1 MTVFSPATVQRAYK
15 VIAGLLFLTYSVFMI
30 GYFILPDYNLQY
42 KVYIRPL
49 YFLVLPGIVI
59 LAAAF
64 KEIKNHPLF
73 QLIIV
78 YMLYMLAS
86 GLWSTPFELYKFGQ
100 KLTNATFILSFVIL
114 THFLRT
120 WYQAGFDRMLR
131 FSVLFAAV
139 SASVSLFV
147 FYNDNP
153 FTSARVRG
161 LGSLTNVNEFANVY
175 GVYALLAM
183 AYALKA
189 RFFRERALFLFLV
202 IIFIGFIWFGQSR
215 TALLSLL
222 MALCLL
228 VITDGRQEKIKLIV
242 LLVSVVGALGLAF
255 PEALEQAWN
264 RGGGLRPGIW
274 QAHLKDVAQAP
285 IFGRGIISAFSYDI
299 DEYSFATAHNAYIQT
314 LWHGGV
320 IGLGLLLLLIASA
333 CWHAWRLGKEQGDYL
348 VFSILLFTMAA
359 MLTGVDTL
367 VERPRDQWMLFWFP
381 LALLISYQS
390 TDRQL
395 SRQHSG
401 GRK

>member
-1 MTVFSPATVQRAYK
+1 
-15 VIAGLLFLTYSVFMI
+15 
-30 GYFILPDYNLQY
+30 
-42 KVYIRPL
+42 
-49 YFLVLPGIVI
+49 
-59 LAAAF
+59 
-64 KEIKNHPLF
+64 
-73 QLIIV
+73 
-78 YMLYMLAS
+78 
-86 GLWSTPFELYKFGQ
+86 
-100 KLTNATFILSFVIL
+100 
-114 THFLRT
+114 
-120 WYQAGFDRMLR
+120 
-131 FSVLFAAV
+131 
-139 SASVSLFV
+139 
-147 FYNDNP
+147 
-153 FTSARVRG
+153 
-161 LGSLTNVNEFANVY
+161 
-175 GVYALLAM
+175 
-183 AYALKA
+183 
-189 RFFRERALFLFLV
+189 
-202 IIFIGFIWFGQSR
+202 
-215 TALLSLL
+215 

-255 PEALEQAWN
+255 PEALEQAWI

-274 QAHLKDVAQAP
+274 QAYLKDVAQAP